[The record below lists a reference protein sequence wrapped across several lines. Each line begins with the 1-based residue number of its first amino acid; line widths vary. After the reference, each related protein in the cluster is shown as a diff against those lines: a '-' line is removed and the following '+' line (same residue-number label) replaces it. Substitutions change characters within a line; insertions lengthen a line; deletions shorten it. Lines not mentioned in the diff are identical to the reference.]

1 MSLIIATGSNIGDR
15 FLNLDNAKSKI
26 SQTFDFIAESRIY
39 SSPAVDYMDQPD
51 FLNQVLE
58 FKLPEISPE
67 KVMLILLEYEKQLGR
82 VRDIDKGPRL
92 IDMDIIFWGEIKIQ
106 QENLKVPHPRW
117 QDRAFVAKPLMELPF
132 YKSLSKKLFVET
144 DFDHEAFPVD
154 RQLRRL

>member
-15 FLNLDNAKSKI
+15 LQNLDIAKSTL
-26 SQTFDFIAESRIY
+26 SQKFDFIAESRIY
-39 SSPAVDYMDQPD
+39 SSPAVDYLDQPD

-58 FKLPEISPE
+58 FKLPEIAPE

-92 IDMDIIFWGEIKIQ
+92 IDMDIIFWGDSKIQ

-132 YKSLSKKLFVET
+132 YKLRSKKLLVET
-144 DFDHEAFPVD
+144 DFNHEAFAVD